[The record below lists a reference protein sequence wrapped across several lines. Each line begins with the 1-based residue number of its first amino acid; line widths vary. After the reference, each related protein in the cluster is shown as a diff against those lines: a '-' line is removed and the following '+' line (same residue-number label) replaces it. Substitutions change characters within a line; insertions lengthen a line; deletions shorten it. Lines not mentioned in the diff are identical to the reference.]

1 VPGLPPTGAR
11 VSLRYRLPPGSAT
24 ALTDVIGH
32 LEAVSPVVL
41 VRTRSGEVIEVAPGD
56 VVSVRELSDAPVRAS
71 AIRAVEH
78 AAALAWPGLEHRWL
92 GGWFLRAANGSTSR
106 ANSAV
111 PLDFSASLSAL
122 DEVADWYAR
131 RGLPAWL
138 ALPERLVP
146 VRAAGVKQ
154 TRVMVRDISHLSSS
168 RAGRHLS
175 SSRAGRHLS
184 SSRAGRHL
192 SSSRAGPTA
201 PDCSGVTLLDGPD
214 ADWLTVYERPVPVEV
229 LTAVLDGTV
238 TFAVL
243 PETAV
248 GRGAVTLAP
257 DGTRWLGI
265 SSLRVATDRR
275 RQGHARA
282 VCSAL
287 LQWGAARG
295 ATRVYVQVLSE
306 NTSAI
311 TLYHSMGFRLHHH
324 HRYIDAAVLLRPTL

>member
-1 VPGLPPTGAR
+1 MPDLPPTGAR
-11 VSLRYRLPPGSAT
+11 VSLRHRLPPGSAT

-32 LEAVSPVVL
+32 LEAVSPVVV

-56 VVSVRELSDAPVRAS
+56 VVAVRELSDAPVRAS

-92 GGWFLRAANGSTSR
+92 SGWFLRAANGSTSR
-106 ANSAV
+106 GNSAV

-146 VRAAGVKQ
+146 VRGAGVKQ
-154 TRVMVRDISHLSSS
+154 TRVMVRDISDLSSS
-168 RAGRHLS
+168 RAGPYLS
-175 SSRAGRHLS
+175 SSRAGLY
-184 SSRAGRHL
+184 L
-192 SSSRAGPTA
+192 SSSRAGPTELGGT
-201 PDCSGVTLLDGPD
+201 GVTLLEGPD
-214 ADWLTVYERPVPVEV
+214 TDWLTVYQRRVPVEV
-229 LTAVLDGTV
+229 LTAVVDGAV
-238 TFAVL
+238 TFAAL

-265 SSLRVATDRR
+265 SALRVTAERR

-287 LQWGAARG
+287 MQWGAARS

-324 HRYIDAAVLLRPTL
+324 HRYIEAAALLRPTL